1 MSRHNLRATRA
12 TASFLENLVQDSFLL
27 YTVDF
32 IWRLWSSKKVGLLL
46 AYQAVMRGL
55 RELVMVLTDAVAAS
69 IVDLLQ

>member
-1 MSRHNLRATRA
+1 MSRHNLRATGA
-12 TASFLENLVQDSFLL
+12 AASFLENLVQNSFLL

-69 IVDLLQ
+69 IVNLLQ